1 MKAITRITAISSI
14 LIISAFTI
22 IQSTNYKVKEGSYS
36 VAFKGGKVKGV
47 MTGLKASIVFNE
59 NSPETSKI
67 VATINAT
74 TINTGSGMMDKH
86 AKSESALNTKAYSVI
101 GFESISITRKNGS
114 YEALGKLTIKD
125 VTKEVKL
132 PFTFEH
138 KGDDFLLKGKFSIAP
153 RDFNITRMGTPDLLE
168 IDLIIPVTK

>member
-1 MKAITRITAISSI
+1 MRTITSIIAISSI

-22 IQSTNYKVKEGSYS
+22 IQPINYKVKEGSYS
-36 VAFKGGKVKGV
+36 VDFKGGKVKGV

-59 NSPETSKI
+59 NSLETSKI
-67 VATINAT
+67 VARIDAT

-86 AKSESALNTKAYSVI
+86 TKSESALNTKAYSVI
-101 GFESISITRKNGS
+101 GFESISIIGKGGF

-125 VTKEVKL
+125 VIKEVKL

-138 KGDDFLLKGKFSIAP
+138 KGDDFLLKGKFSFVP
-153 RDFNITRMGTPDLLE
+153 KDFNITRMGTPDLLE
-168 IDLIIPVTK
+168 IDLIIPITK

>member
-1 MKAITRITAISSI
+1 MKTITRILAVSSI
-14 LIISAFTI
+14 LIVSAFTI
-22 IQSTNYKVKEGSYS
+22 IQSINYKVKEGSYS

-47 MTGLKASIVFNE
+47 MTGLKANIAFNE

-67 VATINAT
+67 VATIDAT
-74 TINTGSGMMDKH
+74 SIHTGSDMMDKH
-86 AKSESALNTKAYSVI
+86 AKSENALNTTAFSVI
-101 GFESISITRKNGS
+101 GFESTSITGKEGS

-138 KGDDFLLKGKFSIAP
+138 KGDEFLLKGKFSIVP
-153 RDFNITRMGTPDLLE
+153 KDFNITRMGTPDLLE
-168 IDLIIPVTK
+168 IDLTIPVTK